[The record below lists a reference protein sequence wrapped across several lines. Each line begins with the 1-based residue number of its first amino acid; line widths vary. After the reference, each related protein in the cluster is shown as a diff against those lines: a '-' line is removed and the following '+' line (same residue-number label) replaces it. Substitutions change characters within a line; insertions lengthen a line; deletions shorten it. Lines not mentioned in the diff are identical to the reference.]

1 MPKKTRKM
9 KQRAAERRSIQQQT
23 ATQDREVVSSNAPTA
38 SATPMRTMRSE
49 MSASRVL
56 NPLTYD
62 YSYIYGDLKRIAL
75 FAAMFFAVLIVL
87 SFVIK

>member
-9 KQRAAERRSIQQQT
+9 KQRAAERRTVQQQT
-23 ATQDREVVSSNAPTA
+23 ANSESPVVTSTTPSNT
-38 SATPMRTMRSE
+38 SARMMRSE
-49 MSASRVL
+49 TSASRFI
-56 NPLTYD
+56 NPLTFD

-75 FAAMFFAVLIVL
+75 FAAMFFTVLVIL